1 MTFSLIHG
9 GNYNSTSYFALSA
22 TWVFRTIKGP
32 KLHSDI
38 IEAIL
43 KIDNCCSDC
52 IQYAIDR
59 TRDQEREMSNRRGM
73 FLGDGSGEYDTLA
86 TLHQLAAT
94 DSEEEGEEAD
104 YALVDSSSGDDSYH
118 SDNDEIAE
126 YWDPYREPCV
136 VEYCTMSLCMVRV
149 CVCGEFAVR

>member
-1 MTFSLIHG
+1 
-9 GNYNSTSYFALSA
+9 
-22 TWVFRTIKGP
+22 
-32 KLHSDI
+32 
-38 IEAIL
+38 
-43 KIDNCCSDC
+43 
-52 IQYAIDR
+52 
-59 TRDQEREMSNRRGM
+59 MSNRRGM

-136 VEYCTMSLCMVRV
+136 VEYCTMSLCMVRE
-149 CVCGEFAVR
+149 CVCTASLLCARAAAVEVLEQKRVSQTACSSACGQAAQACALQCCTSIHMRDIHM